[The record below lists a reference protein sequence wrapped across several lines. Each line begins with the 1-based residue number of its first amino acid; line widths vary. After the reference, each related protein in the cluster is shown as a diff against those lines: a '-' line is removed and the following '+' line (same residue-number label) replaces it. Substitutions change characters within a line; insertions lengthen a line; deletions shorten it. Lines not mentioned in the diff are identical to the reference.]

1 MSLLA
6 AAAAPGPS
14 VARAATATM
23 APPGPPAAA
32 RAVPLPE
39 GPPAARAAEPT
50 QCTPKPGTRSIAEPW
65 AQRRL
70 SLRDVWRLTKGAGVT
85 VAVVDSGLDITHP
98 QLKGAAVYDVTGSDT
113 GTRDCDGHGTAVAG
127 ILAGR
132 QRKES
137 PFSGVAPQARL
148 ISVKHTVT
156 SKGDVGNLA
165 RAIARAAD
173 LGADVINVSVR
184 ASDHPDL
191 RTAVTYA
198 QAKGAVIVAAAG
210 NSEDNDSTPAYPAT
224 YTGVLSVGAA
234 GPDGRR
240 TDFSNTGSPVSVL
253 APGEGVTSTW
263 PWVTYREDLRGTS
276 FAAPYVAGVVALV
289 RAYHPE
295 LSAEATVR
303 RITLTA
309 DGGTGAGVG
318 AGMVNPLLAVTAV
331 LPSEAVALAPPPPV
345 PLPPDAIRRAPAKDV
360 RSMSIAGWVALGSF
374 AAAGAV
380 VVAGIA
386 IPAGRR
392 RRWRAGALENG
403 A

>member
-6 AAAAPGPS
+6 TTAVPGPS
-14 VARAATATM
+14 AARAAAVTV

-39 GPPAARAAEPT
+39 GPPAAARAAEPR
-50 QCTPKPGTRSIAEPW
+50 QCAPKPGTKSIVEPW

-70 SLRDVWRLTKGAGVT
+70 SLRDVWRLTKGAGIT
-85 VAVVDSGLDITHP
+85 VAVVDSGLDTTHP
-98 QLKGAAVYDVTGSDT
+98 QLKGAAVYDVTGT

-127 ILAGR
+127 IVAGR

-148 ISVKHTVT
+148 ISVKHTDGNE
-156 SKGDVGNLA
+156 GDVGNLA

-184 ASDHPDL
+184 ASDQPDL

-198 QAKGAVIVAAAG
+198 QAKGAVVVAAAG
-210 NSEDNDSTPAYPAT
+210 NSEHNDSTPAYPAS
-224 YTGVLSVGAA
+224 YPGVLSVGAA

-276 FAAPYVAGVVALV
+276 FAAPYVAGVAALV

-303 RITLTA
+303 RIALTA

-318 AGMVNPLLAVTAV
+318 AGVVNPLLAVTAV

-374 AAAGAV
+374 AAAGMV
-380 VVAGIA
+380 VVAGVA